1 MYKCYIDYLTYCL
14 TFIHVQVHW
23 RLEETV
29 FLYQHAC
36 NNIVCNKWRGI
47 FFQKKNNVES
57 MWEIQKGFI
66 IHNKILKSK
75 LRKKKIK
82 HWQSS
87 CIIHKILTT
96 FFFAVNKDDMDITTT
111 NTYVIS
117 MTFIFVLIIWCIL
130 KMVVLFHTKQ
140 NWIKETSNIEHV
152 NYNTEGVIILQRE

>member
-1 MYKCYIDYLTYCL
+1 MYKCYTDYLTYCL

-29 FLYQHAC
+29 FLYRHAC
-36 NNIVCNKWRGI
+36 NNIVCNKSRGI
-47 FFQKKNNVES
+47 FFKRKNNVES

-66 IHNKILKSK
+66 IRFWNENWE
-75 LRKKKIK
+75 KKKIK

-87 CIIHKILTT
+87 CIIHKILIT
-96 FFFAVNKDDMDITTT
+96 FFCSKQRRYGHYNNKK
-111 NTYVIS
+111 TYVIS
-117 MTFIFVLIIWCIL
+117 MTFIFALIIWCIL